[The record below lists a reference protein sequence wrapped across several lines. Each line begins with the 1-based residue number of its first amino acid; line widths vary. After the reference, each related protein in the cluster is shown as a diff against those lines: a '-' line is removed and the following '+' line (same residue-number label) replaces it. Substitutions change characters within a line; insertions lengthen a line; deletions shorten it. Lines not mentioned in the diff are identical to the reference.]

1 MTRKQ
6 KSGDPL
12 FKIASLNRVIIFKY
26 PNFKVEVSDAA
37 AANFTNKDASLSD
50 DRPVETALY
59 IPNDEERPH
68 EGGYAVYL
76 RQKYA
81 KKLLQRYVWI
91 SQNDMTDEMKRDFS
105 FLQTIR

>member
-37 AANFTNKDASLSD
+37 AANFTNKDA
-50 DRPVETALY
+50 
-59 IPNDEERPH
+59 
-68 EGGYAVYL
+68 
-76 RQKYA
+76 
-81 KKLLQRYVWI
+81 
-91 SQNDMTDEMKRDFS
+91 
-105 FLQTIR
+105 